1 MLYAAYY
8 MTEKMLKFVKLEQ
21 QNPPKRKVLE
31 RKEDFKEIYS
41 EFINEKAKEQSSRC
55 SQCGVPFCQVHCPL
69 SNNIPDWLKLTAE
82 GRLKEAYELAQS
94 TNNMPEVCGR
104 ICPQDRLCEGN
115 CVIEQSGHGTVTI
128 GSVEKFITENAW
140 ENKWVEPIRARIEKK
155 QSVGILSLI
164 HI

>member
-1 MLYAAYY
+1 
-8 MTEKMLKFVKLEQ
+8 MTEKMLQFINLDKK
-21 QNPPKRKVLE
+21 NPDKREVLD
-31 RKEDFKEIYS
+31 RKGDFNEIYK

-104 ICPQDRLCEGN
+104 ICPQDR
-115 CVIEQSGHGTVTI
+115 
-128 GSVEKFITENAW
+128 
-140 ENKWVEPIRARIEKK
+140 
-155 QSVGILSLI
+155 
-164 HI
+164 